1 MLVFFTV
8 LSTRTII
15 GIVIGGA
22 IIAIGSYALVTSFGL
37 QTVNVDDT
45 FQVGETTSY
54 SFSAPKGTKHFL
66 NITADSFE
74 VNLSSPRGGLQIID
88 EQFKRELTVEWIHLQ
103 DGETKLKVN
112 NTGASKLNISGYLT
126 ILTDP
131 IQITYHLLVIITGV
145 VIIGFSAGFS
155 VRKPRGF

>member
-1 MLVFFTV
+1 V

-15 GIVIGGA
+15 GIVVGSA
-22 IIAIGSYALVTSFGL
+22 ISAIGIYALFTSFGL

-45 FQVGETTSY
+45 FQVGESTSY
-54 SFSAPKGTKHFL
+54 SFSAPQGSKQYL

-74 VNLSSPRGGLQIID
+74 VFLKTPRGGLQITD
-88 EQFKRELTVEWIHLQ
+88 EQFKRELTVEWVHLL
-103 DGETKLKVN
+103 DGETRLKIL
-112 NTGASKLNISGYLT
+112 NTGDSQLNISGYFT

-131 IQITYHLLVIITGV
+131 IQITYHILVITAGV

>member
-1 MLVFFTV
+1 M

-15 GIVIGGA
+15 GIVVGSV

-37 QTVNVDDT
+37 TTVNLDDT
-45 FQVGETTSY
+45 FQVGESTSY
-54 SFSAPKGTKHFL
+54 SFSAPEGSNHYL

-74 VNLSSPRGGLQIID
+74 VFLRSPSGGLQIKD
-88 EQFKRELTVEWIHLQ
+88 EQFKRELTFEWIHLE
-103 DGETKLKVN
+103 DGESRLKVN
-112 NTGASKLNISGYLT
+112 NTGNSELNIKGYMT

-131 IQITYHLLVIITGV
+131 IQITYHLLVIISGV

>member
-1 MLVFFTV
+1 M

-15 GIVIGGA
+15 GIVVGSV

-45 FQVGETTSY
+45 FQVGESTSY
-54 SFSAPKGTKHFL
+54 SFSAPEGSTHYL

-74 VNLSSPRGGLQIID
+74 VFLRSPSGGLQIKD
-88 EQFKRELTVEWIHLQ
+88 EQFKRELTFEWVHLE
-103 DGETKLKVN
+103 DGESRIKVN
-112 NTGASKLNISGYLT
+112 NTGNSELNIKGYMT

-131 IQITYHLLVIITGV
+131 ILITYHLLVIITGV

>member
-1 MLVFFTV
+1 M

-15 GIVIGGA
+15 GIVVGSV

-37 QTVNVDDT
+37 TTVNVDDT
-45 FQVGETTSY
+45 FQVGESTSY
-54 SFSAPKGTKHFL
+54 SFSAPEGSIHYL

-74 VNLSSPRGGLQIID
+74 VFLRSPSGGLQIKD
-88 EQFKRELTVEWIHLQ
+88 EQFKRELTFEWVHLE
-103 DGETKLKVN
+103 DGESRLKVN
-112 NTGASKLNISGYLT
+112 NTGNSELNIKGYMT

-131 IQITYHLLVIITGV
+131 IQITYHLLVIISGV

>member
-1 MLVFFTV
+1 V

-15 GIVIGGA
+15 GIVVGSA

-45 FQVGETTSY
+45 FQVGESTSY
-54 SFSAPKGTKHFL
+54 SFSAPKGSKNYI

-74 VNLSSPRGGLQIID
+74 VFLRTPRGGLQIND
-88 EQFKRELTVEWIHLQ
+88 EQFKSELTVEWIHLE
-103 DGETKLKVN
+103 DGDTKLRVN
-112 NTGASKLNISGYLT
+112 NTGASKLNISGYFT

-131 IQITYHLLVIITGV
+131 ILITYHLLVIITGV

-155 VRKPRGF
+155 IRKPRGF

>member
-1 MLVFFTV
+1 M

-15 GIVIGGA
+15 GIVVGSV

-37 QTVNVDDT
+37 TTVNLDDT
-45 FQVGETTSY
+45 FQVGESTSY
-54 SFSAPKGTKHFL
+54 SFSAPEGSKHYL

-74 VNLSSPRGGLQIID
+74 VFLRSPSGGLQIKD
-88 EQFKRELTVEWIHLQ
+88 EQFKRELTFEWVHLE
-103 DGETKLKVN
+103 DGESRLKVN
-112 NTGASKLNISGYLT
+112 NTGNSELNIKGYMT

-131 IQITYHLLVIITGV
+131 IQITYHLLVIISGV

-155 VRKPRGF
+155 IRKPRGF

>member
-1 MLVFFTV
+1 M

-45 FQVGETTSY
+45 FQVGESTSY

-74 VNLSSPRGGLQIID
+74 VFLRSPSGGLQIKD
-88 EQFKRELTVEWIHLQ
+88 EQFKRELTFEWVHLE
-103 DGETKLKVN
+103 DGESRLKVN
-112 NTGASKLNISGYLT
+112 NTGNSELNIKGYMS
-126 ILTDP
+126 IFTDP
-131 IQITYHLLVIITGV
+131 IQITYHLLVIISGV

>member
-1 MLVFFTV
+1 M

-15 GIVIGGA
+15 GIVVGSV

-45 FQVGETTSY
+45 FQVGESTSY
-54 SFSAPKGTKHFL
+54 SFSAPQGSKHYL

-74 VNLSSPRGGLQIID
+74 VFLRSPRGGLQITD
-88 EQFKRELTVEWIHLQ
+88 EQFKRELTFEWTHLKN
-103 DGETKLKVN
+103 GESRLKVN
-112 NTGASKLNISGYLT
+112 NTGNSELNIKGYMT

-131 IQITYHLLVIITGV
+131 IQITYHLLVIISGV

>member
-1 MLVFFTV
+1 M

-15 GIVIGGA
+15 GIVVGSV

-37 QTVNVDDT
+37 TTVNVDDT
-45 FQVGETTSY
+45 FQVGESTSY
-54 SFSAPKGTKHFL
+54 SFSAPEGSKHYL

-74 VNLSSPRGGLQIID
+74 VFLRSPSGGLQIKD
-88 EQFKRELTVEWIHLQ
+88 EQFKRELTFEWVHLK
-103 DGETKLKVN
+103 DGESRLKVN
-112 NTGASKLNISGYLT
+112 NTGNSELNIKGYMT

-131 IQITYHLLVIITGV
+131 IQITYHLLVIISGV

>member
-1 MLVFFTV
+1 V

-15 GIVIGGA
+15 GIVVGSV

-37 QTVNVDDT
+37 TTVNVDDT
-45 FQVGETTSY
+45 FQVGESTAY
-54 SFSAPKGTKHFL
+54 SFSAPEGSKHYL

-74 VNLSSPRGGLQIID
+74 VFLRSPSGGLQIKD
-88 EQFKRELTVEWIHLQ
+88 EQFKRELTFEWVHLE

-112 NTGASKLNISGYLT
+112 NTGNSELNIKGYMT

-131 IQITYHLLVIITGV
+131 IQITYHLLVIISGV

-155 VRKPRGF
+155 IRKPRGF

>member
-1 MLVFFTV
+1 V

-15 GIVIGGA
+15 GIVVGSA

-45 FQVGETTSY
+45 FQVGESTSY
-54 SFSAPKGTKHFL
+54 SFSAPQGTKHYL

-74 VNLSSPRGGLQIID
+74 VYLRTPKGGLQITD
-88 EQFKRELTVEWIHLQ
+88 EQFKRELTVEWVHLR

-112 NTGASKLNISGYLT
+112 NTGNSELNISGNLT

-131 IQITYHLLVIITGV
+131 IQMTYHLLVIISGV

>member
-1 MLVFFTV
+1 V

-45 FQVGETTSY
+45 FQVGESTSY

-74 VNLSSPRGGLQIID
+74 VNLRSPRGGLQIID
-88 EQFKRELTVEWIHLQ
+88 EQFKRELTVQWIHLQ
-103 DGETKLKVN
+103 EGETKLKVN

-131 IQITYHLLVIITGV
+131 ILITYHLLVIITGV

>member
-1 MLVFFTV
+1 ML
-8 LSTRTII
+8 SKRTII
-15 GIVIGGA
+15 GIVVGSA

-45 FQVGETTSY
+45 FQVGESTSY
-54 SFSAPKGTKHFL
+54 SFSAPEGSKNYV

-74 VNLSSPRGGLQIID
+74 VLLRTPTGGLQIHN
-88 EQFKRELTVEWIHLQ
+88 EQFKRELTVEWVHLE

-112 NTGASKLNISGYLT
+112 NTGNSELNILGYFT

-131 IQITYHLLVIITGV
+131 IQITYHLLVIISGV

>member
-1 MLVFFTV
+1 ML
-8 LSTRTII
+8 SKRTII
-15 GIVIGGA
+15 GIVVGSV

-37 QTVNVDDT
+37 TTVNVDDT
-45 FQVGETTSY
+45 FQVGESTSY
-54 SFSAPKGTKHFL
+54 SFSAPEGSKHYL

-74 VNLSSPRGGLQIID
+74 VFLRSPSGGLQIKD
-88 EQFKRELTVEWIHLQ
+88 EQFKRELTFEWVHLE
-103 DGETKLKVN
+103 DGESRLKVN
-112 NTGASKLNISGYLT
+112 NTGNSELNIKGYMT

-131 IQITYHLLVIITGV
+131 IQITYHLLVIISGV

>member
-1 MLVFFTV
+1 M

-15 GIVIGGA
+15 GIVVGSV

-45 FQVGETTSY
+45 FQVGESTSY
-54 SFSAPKGTKHFL
+54 SFSAPEGSKHYL

-74 VNLSSPRGGLQIID
+74 VLLRTPSGGLQIKD
-88 EQFKRELTVEWIHLQ
+88 EQFKRELTFEWVHLE
-103 DGETKLKVN
+103 DGKTTLKVN
-112 NTGASKLNISGYLT
+112 NTGNSELNIKGYMT

>member
-1 MLVFFTV
+1 M

-15 GIVIGGA
+15 GIVVGSV

-45 FQVGETTSY
+45 FQVGESTAY
-54 SFSAPKGTKHFL
+54 SFSAPQGSKHYL

-74 VNLSSPRGGLQIID
+74 VFLRSPSGGLQIKD
-88 EQFKRELTVEWIHLQ
+88 EQFKRELTFEWVHLE
-103 DGETKLKVN
+103 DGESRLKVN
-112 NTGASKLNISGYLT
+112 NTGNSELNIKGYMT

-131 IQITYHLLVIITGV
+131 IQITYHLLVIISGV

>member
-1 MLVFFTV
+1 M

-45 FQVGETTSY
+45 FQVGESTSY
-54 SFSAPKGTKHFL
+54 SFSAPKGSKHFL

-74 VNLSSPRGGLQIID
+74 VFLRSPRGGLQIID

-131 IQITYHLLVIITGV
+131 ILITYHLLVIITGV

>member
-1 MLVFFTV
+1 ML
-8 LSTRTII
+8 SKRTII
-15 GIVIGGA
+15 GIVVGSA
-22 IIAIGSYALVTSFGL
+22 ISAIGIYALFTSFGL

-45 FQVGETTSY
+45 FQVGESMSY
-54 SFSAPKGTKHFL
+54 SFSAPEGSKHYL

-74 VNLSSPRGGLQIID
+74 VFLRTPRGGLQIND
-88 EQFKRELTVEWIHLQ
+88 EQFKKELSIEWVHLM
-103 DGETKLKVN
+103 DGESILRVN
-112 NTGASKLNISGYLT
+112 NTGGSELNISGYFT

-131 IQITYHLLVIITGV
+131 IQITYHILVITTGV

>member
-1 MLVFFTV
+1 M

-15 GIVIGGA
+15 GIVVGSA
-22 IIAIGSYALVTSFGL
+22 IIAIGSYALLTSFGL

-45 FQVGETTSY
+45 FQTGESTSY
-54 SFSAPKGTKHFL
+54 SFSAPKGSKQYL

-74 VNLSSPRGGLQIID
+74 VFLRSPRGGLQITD
-88 EQFKRELTVEWIHLQ
+88 EQFKRELTVEWIHLEN
-103 DGETKLKVN
+103 GESRLKVN
-112 NTGASKLNISGYLT
+112 NTGNSELNIKGYMT

-131 IQITYHLLVIITGV
+131 IQITYHLLVIISGI

>member
-1 MLVFFTV
+1 M

-15 GIVIGGA
+15 GIVVGSVIS
-22 IIAIGSYALVTSFGL
+22 AIGIYALVTSFGL

-45 FQVGETTSY
+45 FQVGESASY
-54 SFSAPKGTKHFL
+54 SFLAPRSSKHFL

-74 VNLSSPRGGLQIID
+74 VVLKSPKGGLQIKD
-88 EQFKRELTVEWIHLQ
+88 EQFKRELTFEWVHLE
-103 DGETKLKVN
+103 DGESRLKVN
-112 NTGASKLNISGYLT
+112 NTGNSELNIKGYMT

-131 IQITYHLLVIITGV
+131 IQITYHLLVIISGV

-155 VRKPRGF
+155 IRKPRGF

>member
-1 MLVFFTV
+1 V
-8 LSTRTII
+8 LSKRTII
-15 GIVIGGA
+15 GIVVGSA
-22 IIAIGSYALVTSFGL
+22 ISAIGVYALFTSFGL

-45 FQVGETTSY
+45 FQVGETASY
-54 SFSAPKGTKHFL
+54 SFSAPKSTKNFI

-74 VNLSSPRGGLQIID
+74 VFLRTPRGGLQIND
-88 EQFKRELTVEWIHLQ
+88 EQYKKELSIEWVHLM
-103 DGETKLKVN
+103 DGESRFKVQ
-112 NTGASKLNISGYLT
+112 NTGDSELNIQGYFT

-131 IQITYHLLVIITGV
+131 IQITYHILVITAGV

>member
-1 MLVFFTV
+1 ML
-8 LSTRTII
+8 SKRTII
-15 GIVIGGA
+15 GIVVGSA
-22 IIAIGSYALVTSFGL
+22 ISAIGIYALFTSFGL

-45 FQVGETTSY
+45 FQVGEYTSY
-54 SFSAPKGTKHFL
+54 SFSAPSGSKQYL

-74 VNLSSPRGGLQIID
+74 VFLRSPRGGLQIND
-88 EQFKRELTVEWIHLQ
+88 EQFKKELSIEWVHLI
-103 DGETKLKVN
+103 DGKSSFNVQ
-112 NTGASKLNISGYLT
+112 NTGDSELNISGYFT

-131 IQITYHLLVIITGV
+131 IQITYHILVITAGV

>member
-1 MLVFFTV
+1 V
-8 LSTRTII
+8 LSKRTII
-15 GIVIGGA
+15 GIVVGSA
-22 IIAIGSYALVTSFGL
+22 ISAIGIYALFTSFGL

-45 FQVGETTSY
+45 FQVGETASY
-54 SFSAPKGTKHFL
+54 SFSAPKSAKNFI

-74 VNLSSPRGGLQIID
+74 VFLRTPRGGLQIND
-88 EQFKRELTVEWIHLQ
+88 EQFKKELSIEWVHLM
-103 DGETKLKVN
+103 DGESRFKVQ
-112 NTGASKLNISGYLT
+112 NTGDSELNISGYFT

-131 IQITYHLLVIITGV
+131 IQITYHILVITAGV

>member
-1 MLVFFTV
+1 V

-45 FQVGETTSY
+45 FQVGESTSY
-54 SFSAPKGTKHFL
+54 SFSAPEGSKHYL

-74 VNLSSPRGGLQIID
+74 VFLRSPSGGLQIKD
-88 EQFKRELTVEWIHLQ
+88 EQFKRELTFEWVHLE
-103 DGETKLKVN
+103 DGESRIKVN
-112 NTGASKLNISGYLT
+112 NTGNSELNIKGYMT

-131 IQITYHLLVIITGV
+131 ILITYHLLVIITGV

>member
-1 MLVFFTV
+1 M

-45 FQVGETTSY
+45 FQVGESTSY
-54 SFSAPKGTKHFL
+54 SFSSPEGSKHYL

-74 VNLSSPRGGLQIID
+74 VFLRSPSGGLQIKD
-88 EQFKRELTVEWIHLQ
+88 EQFKKELSIEWVHLVEGESRLQ
-103 DGETKLKVN
+103 VR
-112 NTGASKLNISGYLT
+112 NTGDSELNISGYVTKLT
-126 ILTDP
+126 EPIL
-131 IQITYHLLVIITGV
+131 ITYHILVIIAGL

>member
-1 MLVFFTV
+1 M

-45 FQVGETTSY
+45 FQVGESTSY
-54 SFSAPKGTKHFL
+54 SFSAPEGSKHYL

-74 VNLSSPRGGLQIID
+74 VFLRSPSGGLQIKD
-88 EQFKRELTVEWIHLQ
+88 EQFKRELTFEWVHLE
-103 DGETKLKVN
+103 DGESRIKVN
-112 NTGASKLNISGYLT
+112 NTGNSELNIKGYMT

-131 IQITYHLLVIITGV
+131 ILITYHLLVIITGV

>member
-1 MLVFFTV
+1 M

-15 GIVIGGA
+15 GIVVGSA

-54 SFSAPKGTKHFL
+54 SFSAPKGSKNFL

-74 VNLSSPRGGLQIID
+74 VNLSSPRGGIQITD
-88 EQFKRELTVEWIHLQ
+88 EKFKEELTVEWIHLQ
-103 DGETKLKVN
+103 NGETKLTVN
-112 NTGASKLNISGYLT
+112 NTGNSELNISGYFT

-131 IQITYHLLVIITGV
+131 ILITYHLLVIISGV